1 MDTIGALRQ
10 RCLVIALL
18 LNNGSNRR
26 GRAAGNVSF
35 STSAPLSRR
44 EPSRRACEGQPPRG
58 AVLAAHARRWHGL
71 LSFE

>member
-10 RCLVIALL
+10 RCSVIALL

-35 STSAPLSRR
+35 FTAASLARR
-44 EPSRRACEGQPPRG
+44 ERSRRACEGPPPRD
-58 AVLAAHARRWHGL
+58 AVVAAHARRWHGI